1 MGYYMLKMMEKKSF
15 IVGSGWTVLIDF
27 NIKMYVMAMIHVKIE
42 IEK

>member
-1 MGYYMLKMMEKKSF
+1 MGNKDLKIKMLFFEA
-15 IVGSGWTVLIDF
+15 VGRYIDF